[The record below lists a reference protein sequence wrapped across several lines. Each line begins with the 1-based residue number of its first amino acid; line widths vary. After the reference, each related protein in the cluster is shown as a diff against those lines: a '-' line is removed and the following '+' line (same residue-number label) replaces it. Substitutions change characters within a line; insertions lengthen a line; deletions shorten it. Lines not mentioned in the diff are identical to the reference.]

1 MRIINDE
8 PNIIECT
15 GCKVKL
21 EYDVAD
27 IQVGAYGCAYVECPK
42 CGELIF
48 IDSEVHSITLTK
60 DNIQFPQHFWE
71 TGPNAVNLSDRKINQ
86 YVRECIDAL
95 EKREENYG
103 EYALTGSGNTM
114 VFAVKYED
122 EYAIYVT
129 KGYYESSIPRQSM
142 SQITFCDII

>member
-21 EYDVAD
+21 EYDVED
-27 IQVGAYGCAYVECPK
+27 IQVGAYGCACVKCPK

-60 DNIQFPQHFWE
+60 DNIRFPQHF
-71 TGPNAVNLSDRKINQ
+71 TGAGPNVVKLSDERIER
-86 YVRECIDAL
+86 YIRECLDIL
-95 EKREENYG
+95 EKRRRI
-103 EYALTGSGNTM
+103 M
-114 VFAVKYED
+114 VN
-122 EYAIYVT
+122 
-129 KGYYESSIPRQSM
+129 SPIPAQV
-142 SQITFCDII
+142 IHWCL

>member
-60 DNIQFPQHFWE
+60 DNIRFPQHFMGA
-71 TGPNAVNLSDRKINQ
+71 GPNVVKLSDERTERYI
-86 YVRECIDAL
+86 RECLDVL
-95 EKREENYG
+95 EKREEDYG
-103 EYALTGSGNTM
+103 EFAYTGTGDTL

-122 EYAIYVT
+122 EYAIYVA
-129 KGYYESSIPRQSM
+129 KEYYTSSIPR
-142 SQITFCDII
+142 